1 MSTDILD
8 SEVLG
13 RGDGP
18 PREVSAEEARRIG
31 GREGMIAAG
40 SMYAIVY
47 FGVVAMIIVQEVFF
61 RRYRT
66 QAVAKRMLE
75 AVVWPLQDRKL
86 AITIFVGAVLT
97 LVFGYVYGRVS
108 GKLILVK
115 SYNSTLTL
123 LATGYAVTMS
133 SLFGMVITIT
143 FQEREPL
150 SVAKDILNSLPEILL
165 GAGIMCGI
173 IFLPMLAGA
182 WFFGRRVARRAR
194 R

>member
-108 GKLILVK
+108 GKLLLVK

-123 LATGYAVTMS
+123 LATG
-133 SLFGMVITIT
+133 
-143 FQEREPL
+143 
-150 SVAKDILNSLPEILL
+150 
-165 GAGIMCGI
+165 
-173 IFLPMLAGA
+173 
-182 WFFGRRVARRAR
+182 
-194 R
+194 